1 MLSFAKRLKT
11 LFTGKPHS
19 LHDPTLFQKLSL
31 IAFFAWVGL
40 GADALSSSC
49 YGPQEA
55 FLALQGHTYLS
66 IFVALGTAL
75 TIFVI
80 SASYSQIVELFPTG
94 GGGYLV
100 ASKLLSPTLGM
111 ISGCALL
118 LDYVLTITISIAS
131 GTDALLSFLP
141 AEWHSFKLG
150 IAIGGVGILI
160 LLNLRGVKE
169 PIFLLV
175 PIFLTFLITH
185 TFAIIYALVVHSV
198 EFPEL
203 VRATA
208 VDIHKSHSEIGFAGM
223 LFLLLRAYIM
233 GAGTYT
239 GIEAVS
245 NALPMLREPRVQT
258 ARRTM
263 RYMAISLAFTA
274 MGLMFAYLLYKV
286 ELQSGKTLNAVLF
299 ERITANWGSPGYVS
313 VIVTLVSEAAILFV
327 AAQTGFLGG
336 PGVLAN
342 MALDSWF
349 PTKFAIL
356 SDRLVGRNGILLMGG
371 AASLAMLATQGSV
384 RLLVV
389 LYSINVFIT
398 FVLSQLGMV
407 RYWWRARSRARRW
420 QMKLLLNGMGL
431 VLTAFILVSMTIFK
445 FLEGGWI
452 TLLVTG
458 SLVGVA
464 IAIKHHYNRTARLL
478 RRLDEL
484 VLATESPGFG
494 FIPGITSLKPSP
506 EFDPKAK
513 TAVLFVN
520 GFNGLG
526 LHTLFSIIR
535 QFEGVCR
542 NFVFVQVGI
551 IDAGNFK
558 GAAEI
563 ERLKTHVKNE
573 VERYV
578 DFMRRHGYY
587 AEGFTSTGVDV
598 VDEIVQITPKILER
612 FPHAIFFG
620 GRLAFQKDS
629 FLLRLLHNYTLF
641 AVQKRLYPQGIPF
654 VILPVRV

>member
-75 TIFVI
+75 TIFII

-118 LDYVLTITISIAS
+118 LDYVLTITISVAS
-131 GTDALLSFLP
+131 GVDALLSFLP

-299 ERITANWGSPGYVS
+299 EHITANWGRPGYVS

-342 MALDSWF
+342 MALDS
-349 PTKFAIL
+349 
-356 SDRLVGRNGILLMGG
+356 
-371 AASLAMLATQGSV
+371 
-384 RLLVV
+384 
-389 LYSINVFIT
+389 
-398 FVLSQLGMV
+398 
-407 RYWWRARSRARRW
+407 
-420 QMKLLLNGMGL
+420 
-431 VLTAFILVSMTIFK
+431 
-445 FLEGGWI
+445 
-452 TLLVTG
+452 
-458 SLVGVA
+458 
-464 IAIKHHYNRTARLL
+464 
-478 RRLDEL
+478 
-484 VLATESPGFG
+484 
-494 FIPGITSLKPSP
+494 
-506 EFDPKAK
+506 
-513 TAVLFVN
+513 
-520 GFNGLG
+520 
-526 LHTLFSIIR
+526 
-535 QFEGVCR
+535 
-542 NFVFVQVGI
+542 
-551 IDAGNFK
+551 
-558 GAAEI
+558 
-563 ERLKTHVKNE
+563 
-573 VERYV
+573 
-578 DFMRRHGYY
+578 
-587 AEGFTSTGVDV
+587 
-598 VDEIVQITPKILER
+598 
-612 FPHAIFFG
+612 
-620 GRLAFQKDS
+620 
-629 FLLRLLHNYTLF
+629 
-641 AVQKRLYPQGIPF
+641 
-654 VILPVRV
+654 